1 MGEAGSP
8 MRPGALYY
16 RTARSTPR
24 PVQHGGGVKLPG
36 VQSSPTF
43 ATASMTSSASSV
55 STLSEPAVAGYSA
68 KKSSISFRTR
78 RVEAARLC
86 EADMASINREHGD
99 AYQQIAN
106 YGHSP
111 ELQAYMDSHPIP
123 AGAVRSLAG

>member
-1 MGEAGSP
+1 

-16 RTARSTPR
+16 RTAKLTPR

-68 KKSSISFRTR
+68 KKSSISSQYTR
-78 RVEAARLC
+78 RVSGA
-86 EADMASINREHGD
+86 
-99 AYQQIAN
+99 
-106 YGHSP
+106 
-111 ELQAYMDSHPIP
+111 
-123 AGAVRSLAG
+123 AVRSGYGIH